1 MVTETVRSSVERTLL
16 RDKVYIEFDRERA
29 AAKVRRRLS
38 LFDPPLQFDSKFG
51 IKILRRTYN

>member
-29 AAKVRRRLS
+29 AAKDQGRLS
-38 LFDPPLQFDSKFG
+38 LLDPPLQFDKFS